1 MKLAEREEQIIRI
14 QADPSRSDLVAA
26 LQATLKQEVISL
38 SKVTIEAALVEE
50 LQAEREGQ
58 SGQQPRRSGYF
69 SRTLDSEYGRIEQ
82 LQVPKL
88 RWGNKERNWQILTR
102 YQRGLDSLLHFAL
115 NLYVMGL
122 SFRDLQEAL
131 YPILGSVLS
140 LGAINRITQEA
151 QQHMDAH
158 RESPIEKSPAI
169 LIVDGVWGDIQYA
182 QDEVKID
189 RAGHE
194 RRVRHAQERVI
205 LAAMAVWPDGSYH
218 ILHYEVALQESID
231 TWEVFFSHLI
241 ERGLDP
247 SAVKLVVSDGS
258 SGLPTA
264 MKKSLPDA
272 KQQRCITHKVR
283 GIKRH
288 LCYGHLSEG
297 SNEQDSI
304 SLSEGSN
311 EQDSISFCDLK
322 QQRCFEI
329 QSDAYDIY
337 TAPTYQEAQTKLSLF
352 VEKWQ
357 PIEPKAV
364 SAFARDIELTFN
376 FYEFDPALHP
386 RIRTSNLL
394 ERLFE
399 EFRRK
404 SDEVGAFP
412 NEQSCLTLFFLVVQR
427 DHAKHNRSMG

>member
-1 MKLAEREEQIIRI
+1 MKLAEREDQIIRI
-14 QADPSRSDLVAA
+14 QADPSQSDLV
-26 LQATLKQEVISL
+26 LELHATLKQEIINL
-38 SKVTIEAALVEE
+38 SKVTIETALVEE
-50 LQAEREGQ
+50 LQAERKGQ
-58 SGQQPRRSGYF
+58 AGPQPRRSGYF
-69 SRTLDSEYGRIEQ
+69 SRRLDSEYGRIEQ

-88 RWGNKERNWQILTR
+88 RWGNKARNWQILTR
-102 YQRGLDSLLHFAL
+102 YQRGLDSLLHFTL
-115 NLYVMGL
+115 CLYVMGL
-122 SFRDLQEAL
+122 SLRDLQEAL

-140 LGAINRITQEA
+140 LSAINRITLDA
-151 QQHMDAH
+151 QHHMDSH
-158 RESPIEKSPAI
+158 RKSSIARTPFI
-169 LIVDGVWGDIQYA
+169 LIVDGVWVSIQYA
-182 QDEVKID
+182 QEEVKID

-194 RRVRHAQERVI
+194 RRVRQAEERVV
-205 LAAMAVWPDGSYH
+205 LAAMAVWPDGRYY
-218 ILHYEVALQESID
+218 ILGYEVALQED
-231 TWEVFFSHLI
+231 TDSWEAFFCHLI

-247 SAVKLVVSDGS
+247 SAVQLVVSDGS
-258 SGLPTA
+258 SGLPA
-264 MKKSLPDA
+264 ALKKSLPQA

-283 GIKRH
+283 GIKRY
-288 LCYGHLSEG
+288 LCYEQLPDVSSEQ
-297 SNEQDSI
+297 EPM
-304 SLSEGSN
+304 SLA
-311 EQDSISFCDLK
+311 DLK
-322 QQRCFEI
+322 KKRCFEM

-337 TAPTYQEAQTKLSLF
+337 SAPSSREAQTKLSLF

-364 SAFARDIELTFN
+364 CAFERDIELTFN

-427 DHAKHNRSMG
+427 DHAKHDRSMG